1 MFSFRRSSEQGS
13 FTGYKPCEVSGRAL
27 IISIKDRREEY
38 ADHEQKRAK
47 EALKLLGYE
56 TETEMN
62 PYAEEVKE
70 AVRKHAM
77 SDWTK
82 YGSSVVVLLAH
93 GGSSGIECRGGEF
106 VRVEDLFKML
116 TEKEAPGLK
125 DKPKIWLIGSCRGDE
140 RALSETPDRDFMWA
154 FATTSGQPAWS
165 EQMVDSILSVVEEKG
180 SSASSMTWHGLL
192 TRANGEHLSSFKKH
206 MDQGVIRKR
215 RRRKSCLITCNLCMN
230 P

>member
-1 MFSFRRSSEQGS
+1 MFSFRRSSEHSS

-27 IISIKDRREEY
+27 IISIKDRRPH

-93 GGSSGIECRGGEF
+93 GGGSRIECRGGGS
-106 VRVEDLFKML
+106 VRVEELFKML

-125 DKPKIWLIGSCRGDE
+125 GKPKIWLIGSCRGDE

-165 EQMVDSILSVVEEKG
+165 EQMVDSILNVVEENG

-192 TRANGEHLSSFKKH
+192 TRANGDHVSSFKKH
-206 MDQGVIRKR
+206 TPGQGSTR
-215 RRRKSCLITCNLCMN
+215 RRAQSRS
-230 P
+230 